1 MWLIYDEAT
10 GAEIRR
16 VASIDTATGEAAAE
30 IPASALLDLPISQW
44 SANRRGFVDVPLVD
58 GPRMG
63 LMLTS
68 AEIEALVNHADAA
81 VRAIPLR
88 WLLLIA
94 FGMPQRVNSPLHIS
108 TANGMLAAGVLT
120 QARHAQFLSGDTAP
134 IA

>member
-1 MWLIYDEAT
+1 MFLIFDLET
-10 GAEIRR
+10 GEELRR
-16 VASIDTATGEAAAE
+16 GEVETVATGEG
-30 IPASALLDLPISQW
+30 IVTMPGSALMEPPLTIW
-44 SANRRGFVDVPLVD
+44 SPSERGFVDVPLVD

-63 LMLTS
+63 RMLTA
-68 AEIEALVNHADAA
+68 AEIEALVNHSDAA

-120 QARHAQFLSGDTAP
+120 QARHAQFLAGDMVQ
-134 IA
+134 

>member
-1 MWLIYDEAT
+1 MWIVYNTET
-10 GAEIRR
+10 GQQIGDWHE
-16 VASIDTATGEAAAE
+16 TAPEPADGEAME
-30 IPASALLDLPISQW
+30 RVPGSAIGPQPLTMW
-44 SANRRGFVDVPLVD
+44 SATARGFVDVPLVD

-63 LMLTS
+63 TMLTA

-120 QARHAQFLSGDTAP
+120 QARHAQFLAGEP
-134 IA
+134 VQ